1 MTADI
6 NRGTDFKVNSHDMI
20 GLLKMVQAMVGLA
33 TSTQGPQSPE
43 QGGHWW
49 RDLCRNE
56 LND

>member
-6 NRGTDFKVNSHDMI
+6 NRGTDFKVNNHDMI

-33 TSTQGPQSPE
+33 TSKGRHVNR
-43 QGGHWW
+43 GGTG
-49 RDLCRNE
+49 RGDLCRNE